1 MRNENEM
8 RKAAAT
14 VNYGS
19 FGRFVASC
27 NRNNLNKMLLTEA
40 FYKAVDAVKTGTT
53 DDTVAAAQAILALN
67 RSARADGNGFLST
80 IIQNREGAVGVVDAF
95 LASMER
101 YYWETAGEMIDLAA

>member
-27 NRNNLNKMLLTEA
+27 NRNQLNKMLLTEA
-40 FYKAVDAVKTGTT
+40 FYKAVDAVKTGT
-53 DDTVAAAQAILALN
+53 DDTVTAAQAILALN

-80 IIQNREGAVGVVDAF
+80 IIQNREGAVLVVDAF